1 MKTQRDYIRPLRG
14 WDMTASGLGDAGFV
28 FQRAVY
34 DADKNFRRKE
44 TVSLDFSRVDVS
56 AHIRLCLSAYIVMG
70 KLWPADAQS
79 LINENEMASPAA
91 VASFREFLAGL
102 DGGLPNVFDDPMQGV
117 FTRPFHEGL
126 FGAHTLLDALDLMRD
141 AQGGL
146 LRLYFE
152 TYTKCRQRL
161 LDMALSM
168 ARTFPSLRED
178 EIHSGEDFFVWWR
191 RRWTREI
198 RIVLPDDGA
207 ATLSMPPVPEKTLA
221 TLTRII
227 QEATDDYARLARLLG
242 RPAEAVRGFVHAF
255 VAELNEGMV
264 NLPLNQLGQQQC
276 PVAKDLET
284 SVKSSVGYPTTAPFV
299 KEVTARGRVVE
310 DAFKRF
316 FAVKQKK
323 FLLPRT
329 QKQICVLQLGGC
341 PFPDYG
347 FVDRE
352 SAYTGG

>member
-1 MKTQRDYIRPLRG
+1 
-14 WDMTASGLGDAGFV
+14 
-28 FQRAVY
+28 
-34 DADKNFRRKE
+34 
-44 TVSLDFSRVDVS
+44 
-56 AHIRLCLSAYIVMG
+56 
-70 KLWPADAQS
+70 
-79 LINENEMASPAA
+79 
-91 VASFREFLAGL
+91 
-102 DGGLPNVFDDPMQGV
+102 MQGV

-126 FGAHTLLDALDLMRD
+126 FGANTLLDALDFMRD
-141 AQGGL
+141 AQDEP

-161 LDMALSM
+161 LDMAFSM
-168 ARTFPSLRED
+168 ARTIPSLRED

-198 RIVLPDDGA
+198 RIALPDEGA

-227 QEATDDYARLARLLG
+227 QDATDDYARLARLLG
-242 RPAEAVRGFVHAF
+242 RPADAVTKFVHAF
-255 VAELNEGMV
+255 VTELNEGMV

-284 SVKSSVGYPTTAPFV
+284 NVKPSAGYPTTAPFV

-329 QKQICVLQLGGC
+329 QKQICVSQLGGC

-347 FVDRE
+347 FVDR
-352 SAYTGG
+352 AKTHTGHG